1 MKYIIIGLGNFGTTL
16 SISLAAM
23 GHEVIGVDRD
33 MQKVNQVKDKVTH
46 AVCLDSSDVHAITSL
61 PLKDADVVIVSIGE
75 DIGASV
81 MTTAIL
87 KQQKVKRL
95 ISRASSEINRTV
107 IEAIGVDQVI
117 SPEKEAAERFAKK
130 LQIKGVIDSFELSEN
145 YSIIEAE
152 VPERFVGKTIGEVNF
167 RAAYNLNVL
176 TIIKMR
182 EKTNLIGSLYKKPE
196 VLGVI
201 GPGTRLEADDILV
214 LFGRPGDVKKCI
226 NPENR

>member
-1 MKYIIIGLGNFGTTL
+1 
-16 SISLAAM
+16 M

-33 MQKVNQVKDKVTH
+33 MQKVNQVKDRITH
-46 AVCLDSSDVHAITSL
+46 AVCIDSTDVQAISTL
-61 PLKDADVVIVSIGE
+61 PLRDADVVIVSIGE
-75 DIGASV
+75 DIGASI

-95 ISRASSEINRTV
+95 ISRASSELNKTV

-117 SPEKEAAERFAKK
+117 SPEKESAERFAKK

-167 RAAYNLNVL
+167 RTRYHLNVL

-182 EKTNLIGSLYKKPE
+182 EKTNLLGSPYKKPE

-201 GPGTRLEADDILV
+201 GPDTRLETDDILV
-214 LFGRPGDVKKCI
+214 LFGRPNDVKKCI
-226 NPENR
+226 DADRHS